1 MKKTKLSITL
11 ILLFLSG
18 IIIKAHSQSQWG
30 NVAIGGGGFVTGIIT
45 SKTEQNLMY
54 ARTDVGGAYRWNAA
68 SSKWIPL
75 LDWNSMDEKSYQ
87 GVEAIALD
95 PQASNKV
102 YMLVGTS
109 YWNGGK
115 TAILR
120 SSDYGNTFSITDVTA
135 KFKAHG
141 NGGGRGN
148 GERLAVDPNNSNIL
162 YCGTRANGLWK
173 STDAGVT
180 WNQVWN
186 GVTTTTNGNGICFV
200 VFDGSSV
207 SGGVTQRIFVG
218 VSRTKSANLYMST
231 NGGSS
236 FAAVSGATTSLMPQR
251 AVRAGDGNLYITY
264 SDIEG
269 PGNTGSGQVS
279 KYNITG
285 GTWTNVTPSGFTSGT
300 GFSGISVDPNNSQRI
315 IASTCGQWRVQYG
328 SVYGERFFLS
338 TNGGTSWK
346 DLVGSSGIILNNN
359 GMSFINGKAIHWACS
374 MEFDP
379 FNTAK
384 AWVTSGNGVFSCDN
398 LNATQTTWKFDVK
411 GLEETVPID
420 IVSITGGPLVTAILD
435 YDGFI
440 HTDVT
445 QYVAN
450 HSPSI
455 GHTTGIAFAAN
466 STSKLVRVGEGGG
479 VGRMYYSTNQGVN
492 WTSCTLNG
500 KSGKVAVSADGS
512 TFLHCP
518 EGSSTT
524 YRSTNNGGS
533 WTSTGVTN
541 ISNAVPVA
549 DMVNTNKFYLYNPS
563 SGSMM
568 VSTNAGASFA
578 ASGSV
583 GTWGS
588 TIIRTVPGQEGH
600 IWVAMKGGGL
610 KRSINSGSSFTTIS
624 GVTNCAAVGL
634 GKAASGSTYHTIYI
648 WGTVGGVTGIF
659 LSTNEG
665 ASWTRVND
673 DAHEYGGL
681 GDNGNFV
688 IGDMNVYGR
697 YYMATVG
704 RGIVYGESTSA
715 ANQTPTVSI
724 TSPANNVSFTAPASV
739 TINANAAD
747 ADGTVSKVD
756 FYNGTTL
763 LGSDAT
769 SPYSF
774 VWSSVATGTYSLT
787 AKATDNAGAITTSA
801 AVSISVTAAS
811 NQAPTVSITSPANN
825 TSFTAPASITINA
838 NAADADGTVSKVD
851 FYNGTTL
858 LGSDAT
864 SPYSFAWSS
873 VAAGTYS
880 LTAKATDNAGAITTS
895 AAVSISVTAAS
906 NQAPT
911 VSITSPANNA
921 SFTAPASITI
931 NANAADADGTVS
943 KVEFYNGTTL
953 LGSDA
958 TSPYS
963 FAWSSVAAGTYS
975 LTAKATDNAG
985 AITTSSAVVV
995 TVTSAT
1001 VSCPVNAVPPA
1012 AQWELHNDWAD
1023 QGNGSSVSNTTDALK
1038 VTHRQWGKNLLW
1050 LIESGKTMTITSGQQ
1065 YTIKFDFMNDPS
1077 NPVSSIDVGYA
1088 TSFDWANATIAGTLV
1103 NTTGFSSSVYT
1114 TKTVTITATT
1124 NATVYLVF
1132 KLNWPGQPNQ
1142 QTNIYFKNISS
1153 CGTSS
1158 ARMASVN
1165 SSITNFEVTPNPF
1178 ENQTMIKMNEEDLTT
1193 PIKLTVADLS
1203 GKVVYQSDEYSTNEE
1218 IYLGNNLKGG
1228 MYIVQASYSGK
1239 VVTFKLVK
1247 NQ

>member
-1 MKKTKLSITL
+1 MKKTKLLITFT
-11 ILLFLSG
+11 LLFLLG
-18 IIIKAHSQSQWG
+18 ISKVYSQSQWG

-68 SSKWIPL
+68 TSKWISL
-75 LDWNSMDEKSYQ
+75 LDWNSMNETSYQ

-109 YWNGGK
+109 YWNDGK

-186 GVTTTTNGNGICFV
+186 GVTTTSNGNGICFV

-218 VSRTKSANLYMST
+218 ISRTKSANLFMST
-231 NGGSS
+231 NGGSTFS
-236 FAAVSGATTSLMPQR
+236 AVSGATTSLMPQR
-251 AVRAGDGNLYITY
+251 AVRASDGNLFITY
-264 SDIEG
+264 ANNEG
-269 PGNTGSGQVS
+269 PGSSGSGQIS

-285 GTWTNVTPSGFTSGT
+285 GTWTNVTPSGFTTGT

-315 IASTCGQWRVQYG
+315 IASTYGQWRFQYG
-328 SVYGERFFLS
+328 SAYGDRYFLS

-359 GMSFINGKAIHWACS
+359 GMSFITGKAIHWSCS

-384 AWVTSGNGVFSCDN
+384 AWVTSGNGVFSCSDV
-398 LNATQTTWKFDVK
+398 NATQTTWKFDVK

-420 IVSITGGPLVTAILD
+420 IVSITGGPLVSAILD
-435 YDGFI
+435 YDGFR

-450 HSPSI
+450 HNPSI

-466 STSKLVRVGEGGG
+466 STSKLVRVGTDGGG

-492 WTSCTLNG
+492 WTACTLNG

-588 TIIRTVPGQEGH
+588 TLIRTVPGQEGH

-624 GVTNCAAVGL
+624 GVTNCEAVGL
-634 GKAASGSTYHTIYI
+634 GKAASGSTYHSIYI

-659 LSTNEG
+659 RSTNEG
-665 ASWTRVND
+665 AAWTRVND

-681 GDNGNFV
+681 GGNGNFV
-688 IGDMNVYGR
+688 IGDMNVFGR
-697 YYMATVG
+697 FYMATVG
-704 RGIVYGESTSA
+704 RGIVYGESTTA

-724 TSPANNVSFTAPASV
+724 TSPANNASFTAPASV

-747 ADGTVSKVD
+747 ADGTVSKVE

-774 VWSSVATGTYSLT
+774 AWSSVAAGTYSLT
-787 AKATDNAGAITTSA
+787 AKATDNAGATTTSA
-801 AVSISVTAAS
+801 AVSISVAS
-811 NQAPTVSITSPANN
+811 ATNQAPTVSITSPANN
-825 TSFTAPASITINA
+825 ASFTAPASITINA

-880 LTAKATDNAGAITTS
+880 LTAKATDNS
-895 AAVSISVTAAS
+895 
-906 NQAPT
+906 
-911 VSITSPANNA
+911 
-921 SFTAPASITI
+921 
-931 NANAADADGTVS
+931 
-943 KVEFYNGTTL
+943 
-953 LGSDA
+953 
-958 TSPYS
+958 
-963 FAWSSVAAGTYS
+963 
-975 LTAKATDNAG
+975 G
-985 AITTSSAVVV
+985 AITTSSTVTV
-995 TVTSAT
+995 TVTSVT
-1001 VSCPVNAVPPA
+1001 VSCPVNAVPTA
-1012 AQWELHNDWAD
+1012 SQWELHNDWAD

-1050 LIESGKTMTITSGQQ
+1050 MIESGKTITITSGQQ
-1065 YTIKFDFMNDPS
+1065 YTIKLDFMNDPS

-1088 TSFDWANATIAGTLV
+1088 TSFDWANATVAGTLV
-1103 NTTGFSSSVYT
+1103 NTTGFSSSAYT

-1132 KLNWPGQPNQ
+1132 RLNWPGQPNQ

-1165 SSITNFEVTPNPF
+1165 TSTMKFEVTPNPF
-1178 ENQTMIKMNEEDLTT
+1178 ENQTMIKMNEENLTT
-1193 PIKLTVADLS
+1193 PIKLTVTDMA
-1203 GKVVYQSDEYSTNEE
+1203 GKVVYLSDEYSTNEE

-1239 VVTFKLVK
+1239 IVTFKLVK